1 VLGNGKSAKMVAVA
15 DEITLEFLARKQGS
29 VLEEIAGMR
38 DDLRL
43 WMAMAERLD
52 GTAAA
57 LVNELRAERRRR

>member
-1 VLGNGKSAKMVAVA
+1 VLGNGKSAKMAAVA